1 MYSTKQI
8 DTAMRNFMRWLDTDG
23 TKQALEDLLAQ
34 GEVEVVGIADEGFVF
49 RLAGAGGDGGREAG

>member
-8 DTAMRNFMRWLDTDG
+8 DAAMRNFMRWLDTDG

-34 GEVEVVGIADEGFVF
+34 GEVEITGIDEG
-49 RLAGAGGDGGREAG
+49 GGFLFHLVNGDEAR

>member
-8 DTAMRNFMRWLDTDG
+8 DAAMRNFMRWLDTDG

-34 GEVEVVGIADEGFVF
+34 GEVEVVGINDDGGFVF
-49 RLAGAGGDGGREAG
+49 GKASSARETS